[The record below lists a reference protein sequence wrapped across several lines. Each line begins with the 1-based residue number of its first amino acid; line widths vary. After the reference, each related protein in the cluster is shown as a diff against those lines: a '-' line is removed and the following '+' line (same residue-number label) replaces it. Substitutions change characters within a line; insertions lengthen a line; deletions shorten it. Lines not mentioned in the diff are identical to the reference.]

1 MMHTLDNYPN
11 RDLDAKLMVDRLRRY
26 RNVTTDQARERLES
40 LSESISVGIRDY
52 KDVAPLEHQKGELLC
67 LLDNRARWSDYC
79 CDDATHWAGAL

>member
-11 RDLDAKLMVDRLRRY
+11 RDIDAKIMVDRLRRY

-40 LSESISVGIRDY
+40 LSQGISVGIHNY

-67 LLDNRARWSDYC
+67 LLDDRARWSGYC
-79 CDDATHWAGAL
+79 CDDATHWAGSL

>member
-1 MMHTLDNYPN
+1 MMHTIDNYPN
-11 RDLDAKLMVDRLRRY
+11 RDIDAQLMVDRLRRY

-52 KDVAPLEHQKGELLC
+52 KDVAPLEHQKGELLS